1 MSERINPR
9 KDYPPRDDDDSSEKN
24 GGRNKKDR
32 RAAVDAKRNGGELP
46 IATPIADAKSEAQST
61 AIGLAMQEAEARRK
75 EERELGVSV
84 GNEVFELLSKQG
96 AADGSSMPEAV
107 SKDVANVP
115 SELSAIFGDKI
126 PADALRLYERL
137 PESRREGYLEKLR
150 ADVARSKK
158 KSKKSPTSSDVRSAK
173 KSIARRGLDIDLS
186 ESAAQTEEPFDPHS
200 VPSVDESTLN
210 ASQYTINP
218 EMQADMDVLFG
229 AGARNALE
237 ADVQEQINRNKK
249 ARTRGE
255 FVADA
260 AEGETED
267 VPMADGT
274 PKEWKQKLREL
285 VGKFGEGAKEKVSG
299 GPERM
304 KTHLSGRLGELDTA
318 IAAKTEKGF
327 RSLGEWYGKL
337 GWKSKVAVGLSL
349 GIGMGVSAAAGASI
363 PAALGLVF
371 TGAGIG
377 AQRIAGLSAMFL
389 KYEKS
394 AQDGKWE
401 KEKAMGKAILYTAG
415 MTGAMMLLVEGV
427 KEAIDFA
434 NQPQKDEA
442 ILRWIGSMT
451 GNKTLAPDTAPGPEI
466 HAPVVGEAAPTTAPE
481 ATAPTTIEMPT
492 VKASAGHGYE
502 YMMKRLWEDL
512 HTKGVELPANAN
524 PESDLARLLAADED
538 SIDKLVHEIASDS
551 KHQFFRADG
560 SSVLI
565 TPDAQMTIGA
575 RGELFLSDA
584 GRELQV
590 APAHV
595 AVTPTAFTIPHVES
609 PAPTPEALDLYFGT
623 QSAAPQEIN
632 PLTGLVNEQTPA
644 PVETAMP
651 HTIAPEQIVSPEP
664 VKTVD
669 LTPAQ
674 DVANQG
680 TAEAVRAPIMEP
692 HSVVNS
698 FGVEV
703 PAAVPHLYAD
713 SANRIFA
720 YGGSPVER
728 GKMILDYLIKNP
740 DKIIYAADDNG
751 EHRIPWHLVDG
762 KVVPSGAPVQT
773 TGFLGFFREF
783 MKAPGPDE
791 FEKVIK

>member
-1 MSERINPR
+1 MR
-9 KDYPPRDDDDSSEKN
+9 
-24 GGRNKKDR
+24 
-32 RAAVDAKRNGGELP
+32 
-46 IATPIADAKSEAQST
+46 
-61 AIGLAMQEAEARRK
+61 EAEEKKK
-75 EERELGVSV
+75 EERDLGVSV
-84 GNEVFELLSKQG
+84 GNEVFELLRKQG
-96 AADGSSMPEAV
+96 AVGGPSMPEVV
-107 SKDVANVP
+107 SKDVTNIP
-115 SELSAIFGDKI
+115 SELAAIFGDKV
-126 PADALRLYERL
+126 PVDVLDLYTRLNGNGKK
-137 PESRREGYLEKLR
+137 EGYLEKLR
-150 ADVARSKK
+150 ADVAQSKK
-158 KSKKSPTSSDVRSAK
+158 KSEKPSASSTARSAK
-173 KSIARRGLDIDLS
+173 KSIARRSLDIDLPEPS
-186 ESAAQTEEPFDPHS
+186 LAAEAKEEPLSATGVSIPAIERVPFDPHS
-200 VPSVDESTLN
+200 VLSVDESTLN
-210 ASQYTINP
+210 ASQYAVNP
-218 EMQADMDVLFG
+218 EMQADMDALSV

-237 ADVQEQINRNKK
+237 TDVQEQINRNKK
-249 ARTRGE
+249 TRARGE
-255 FVADA
+255 FIAGA
-260 AEGETED
+260 GERAVED
-267 VPMADGT
+267 VPMMDGT
-274 PKEWKQKLREL
+274 PKEWKQKLIEL
-285 VGKFGEGAKEKVSG
+285 VGKFGEGAKEKTVG
-299 GPERM
+299 GAERM
-304 KTHLSGRLGELDTA
+304 TTYLSGRLGELDTA

-337 GWKSKVAVGLSL
+337 GWKSKLAVGLSL

-394 AQDGKWE
+394 AQDGKWG

-451 GNKTLAPDTAPGPEI
+451 GDKTLAPDAEPGAEIPAP
-466 HAPVVGEAAPTTAPE
+466 AMGEVTPAAAPE
-481 ATAPTTIEMPT
+481 AVAPATIEMPT

-524 PESDLARLLAADED
+524 PDSDLARLLAADED

-551 KHQFFRADG
+551 RHQFFRADG

-565 TPDAQMTIGA
+565 TPDSQMTIGS

-595 AVTPTAFTIPHVES
+595 AVTPAAFTAPHVES
-609 PAPTPEALDLYFGT
+609 PAPTSEALDLYFGT

-644 PVETAMP
+644 PVETAVP
-651 HTIAPEQIVSPEP
+651 HTAPEQIISPEP
-664 VKTVD
+664 IKTVD

-674 DVANQG
+674 DA
-680 TAEAVRAPIMEP
+680 AEAPVPVPETPTSAVGSTGGIQEAFTNVYGTPIDPNAPAIYEART
-692 HSVVNS
+692 SLGEKILV
-698 FGVEV
+698 
-703 PAAVPHLYAD
+703 
-713 SANRIFA
+713 A
-720 YGGSPVER
+720 YGGNDESRFNFMQKFLQNPENQGKSIRWAHSVPSIMGPRIQVDELGAQTTAGRTSWFPSFFSRPVEF
-728 GKMILDYLIKNP
+728 P
-740 DKIIYAADDNG
+740 DPK
-751 EHRIPWHLVDG
+751 
-762 KVVPSGAPVQT
+762 S
-773 TGFLGFFREF
+773 
-783 MKAPGPDE
+783 
-791 FEKVIK
+791 FEKLVTK

>member
-1 MSERINPR
+1 MSERIKPR

-32 RAAVDAKRNGGELP
+32 RSAVEAKRNG
-46 IATPIADAKSEAQST
+46 
-61 AIGLAMQEAEARRK
+61 EAEEKKK

-96 AADGSSMPEAV
+96 AVGGSSMPEAV
-107 SKDVANVP
+107 SKDSVNVP
-115 SELSAIFGDKI
+115 SELSEIFGDKV
-126 PADALRLYERL
+126 PVDVLNLYTRLNGNGKK
-137 PESRREGYLEKLR
+137 EGYLEKLR
-150 ADVARSKK
+150 VDVARSKK
-158 KSKKSPTSSDVRSAK
+158 KSKKSSASSDARSAK

-186 ESAAQTEEPFDPHS
+186 EPAVQTEESFDPHS

-210 ASQYTINP
+210 ASQYAVNP
-218 EMQADMDVLFG
+218 EMQADMDALSAFE
-229 AGARNALE
+229 ARNALE
-237 ADVQEQINRNKK
+237 ADVQEQINRNKRT
-249 ARTRGE
+249 RTRGE
-255 FVADA
+255 FVASAGERVTEA
-260 AEGETED
+260 APVT
-267 VPMADGT
+267 DGT

-285 VGKFGEGAKEKVSG
+285 VGKFGEGAKEKNTG
-299 GPERM
+299 GAERM
-304 KTHLSGRLGELDTA
+304 KAYLAGRLGELDTTL
-318 IAAKTEKGF
+318 AAKTEKGF
-327 RSLGEWYGKL
+327 RSLGEWYRKL

-363 PAALGLVF
+363 PAALGLIF
-371 TGAGIG
+371 TGTGIG

-394 AQDGKWE
+394 TQDGKWA
-401 KEKAMGKAILYTAG
+401 KEKAMGKAVLYTAG

-442 ILRWIGSMT
+442 ILKWIGNMT
-451 GNKTLAPDTAPGPEI
+451 GNKTLAPEAAPAGPEI
-466 HAPVVGEAAPTTAPE
+466 SAAASPE
-481 ATAPTTIEMPT
+481 ATAPAAMVEMPT

-551 KHQFFRADG
+551 RHQFFRADG

-575 RGELFLSDA
+575 RGELFLSEA

-590 APAHV
+590 APAHA
-595 AVTPTAFTIPHVES
+595 AVTPVAFTAPHVEA

-623 QSAAPQEIN
+623 QSTAP
-632 PLTGLVNEQTPA
+632 A
-644 PVETAMP
+644 ETAVP
-651 HTIAPEQIVSPEP
+651 HTIPEQVISPEP
-664 VKTVD
+664 IKTVD
-669 LTPAQ
+669 LIPAQ
-674 DVANQG
+674 DAAANQG
-680 TAEAVRAPIMEP
+680 VVEAARTPIVEP

-698 FGVEV
+698 FGVEI
-703 PAAVPHLYAD
+703 PTAVPHLYAD
-713 SANRIFA
+713 GANRIFA
-720 YGGSPVER
+720 YGGSSVER
-728 GKMILDYLIKNP
+728 GKIILEYLMKNP

-751 EHRIPWHLVDG
+751 EHRIPWHLMDG
-762 KVVPSGAPVQT
+762 KVVPAGAPVQT